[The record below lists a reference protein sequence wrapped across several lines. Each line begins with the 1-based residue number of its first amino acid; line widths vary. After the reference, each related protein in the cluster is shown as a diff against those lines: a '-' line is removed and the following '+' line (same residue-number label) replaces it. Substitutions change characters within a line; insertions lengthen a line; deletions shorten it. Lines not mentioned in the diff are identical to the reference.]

1 MSLINQL
8 LADLEKRHASG
19 PEMKTLSP
27 QVRALPARRPA
38 RRWPLALLLVAGIAA
53 AAVVYLLSTT
63 DEPAYLPQPFAAVAA
78 PDEPMLPEDEQGAR
92 AALLVPVFQLAEELS
107 FIPEPS
113 PREIEQPAV
122 EAVALQ
128 TAQTIAVPVPRAS
141 PVRTAAESKP
151 APVPKPSPVA
161 APAAAKPAATLPV
174 DLEEVTIPAQTAV
187 VPIDKQMREL
197 TAYERAEN
205 EFRKGAARLQQGR
218 VIDAEAHFRAAL
230 GEDLSHAPS
239 RQALIGLLLDAGR
252 NQDTEK
258 VLREALQLNPRQPRH
273 AMLLARLELERGD
286 AAAAVWTLEASRP
299 YAGADPEYLA
309 FLAAAMQR
317 AARHEEA
324 AQYFNAALSAL
335 PGNAIWSMGL
345 GISLRAMNDHGAAHQ
360 AFTRAADSGTLT
372 AELQTYVESQARDL
386 APRQR

>member
-53 AAVVYLLSTT
+53 AAAVYLLSTA
-63 DEPAYLPQPFAAVAA
+63 DEPAYLPQPLAAVAA
-78 PDEPMLPEDEQGAR
+78 PDEPMLPEEEQDAR

-113 PREIEQPAV
+113 PREIEQPVV

-128 TAQTIAVPVPRAS
+128 TAQTIAAPVPRAS
-141 PVRTAAESKP
+141 PVRAAAESKP
-151 APVPKPSPVA
+151 APAPKPSPVA
-161 APAAAKPAATLPV
+161 APAVAKPAAALP
-174 DLEEVTIPAQTAV
+174 DMEEVTIPAQTAV

-258 VLREALQLNPRQPRH
+258 VLQEALQLNPRQPRH

-286 AAAAVWTLEASRP
+286 AVAAVWTLEASRP
-299 YAGADPEYLA
+299 YAGDSEYLA

-324 AQYFNAALSAL
+324 AQYFNAALSAS
-335 PGNAIWSMGL
+335 PGNAIWLMGL
-345 GISLRAMNDHGAAHQ
+345 GISLRAINDHGAAHQ
-360 AFTRAADSGTLT
+360 AFKRAADSGTLT